1 MDNNNI
7 DSTIIC
13 ITKDE
18 YDKLLE
24 ALLTLRFIRKTFES
38 KPASYILSDILKL
51 TFGDGKMEEEA

>member
-1 MDNNNI
+1 MENNNI

-24 ALLTLRFIRKTFES
+24 ALLTLRFIRRTFEA
-38 KPASYILSDILKL
+38 KPASYIFSDVLKL
-51 TFGDGKMEEEA
+51 VFGDEKMEEEA